1 MMITIGS
8 LIFMEK
14 LYKII
19 LVLESILGI
28 KFTYLSEFE
37 YVPVTKKYTLLAID
51 TAWSA
56 HRS

>member
-19 LVLESILGI
+19 LVLESILVI

-37 YVPVTKKYTLLAID
+37 YVPVTKK
-51 TAWSA
+51 
-56 HRS
+56 